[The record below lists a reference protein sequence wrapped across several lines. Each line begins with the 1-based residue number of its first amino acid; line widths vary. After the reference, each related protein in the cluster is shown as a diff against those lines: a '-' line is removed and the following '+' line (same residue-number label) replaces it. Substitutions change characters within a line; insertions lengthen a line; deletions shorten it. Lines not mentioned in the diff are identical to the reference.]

1 MRVIT
6 GKARGVQ
13 LKTPDGMLTRPT
25 TDRVKEALFSIIQ
38 FELPGARV
46 LDLFGGTGQLGI
58 EALSRGAKE
67 AVFVDA
73 REDACKLI
81 LENLKRAKMEK
92 EGKVVRSDYL
102 DYLKRCRE
110 TFDIILLDPPYAEV
124 FLENSLKMITEIDIL
139 QSGGIIV
146 AERPVG
152 KELPWEF
159 PGFTRSRDYTYGKTL
174 LTLYRKE
181 QQAEETE

>member
-1 MRVIT
+1 MRVIA
-6 GKARGVQ
+6 GKAKGIQ
-13 LKTPDGMLTRPT
+13 LNTPQGMLTRPT

-58 EALSRGAKE
+58 EALSRGASK

-73 REDACKLI
+73 RREACQLI
-81 LENLKRAKMEK
+81 GANLKKTHLESEAS
-92 EGKVVRSDYL
+92 VVQSDYL
-102 DYLKRCRE
+102 EYLNRCKE
-110 TFDIILLDPPYAEV
+110 TFQIILLDPPYAEV
-124 FLENSLKMITEIDIL
+124 FLENAIKRITEIDIL

-146 AERPVG
+146 AERPLG

-159 PGFTRSRDYTYGKTL
+159 EGYTRSKDYKYGKII
-174 LTLYRKE
+174 LTLYRKR
-181 QQAEETE
+181 